1 MENNNSSSI
10 QKAHKG
16 NVTQDN
22 KPIQTQINKTSQ
34 WLTLNQINN
43 LEPKAEYSKSIEVLN
58 RDRGNYS

>member
-1 MENNNSSSI
+1 MHLFGKQQLSSSI

-22 KPIQTQINKTSQ
+22 KPIQTKINKTCQ

-43 LEPKAEYSKSIEVLN
+43 LEPKI
-58 RDRGNYS
+58 